1 MIFTGRIFYGITQ
14 RIVAVSLLFFSLTL
28 PSHGQ
33 SQINAVRVD
42 TPPDIDGK
50 VDDAV
55 WSNAFMINE
64 FYQQEPNHGAPVS
77 ERTEVYVCYDSK
89 SIYFGFKCWDDPE
102 KISAKEML
110 YDAKLTNDDRM
121 RILIDTYLNRRTGYY
136 FAINPLGSKN
146 DASLSNDGSSKN
158 EDWDGIWYGKAH
170 ITDWGWEAEVAIPF
184 MTLGFDKSNDSWGI
198 KFSREIEHKVETSY
212 WPKVNINTQ
221 ANQLSNAGLLTGL
234 KDISQGIGLSLSPY
248 LVTGFDRK
256 RSEEPDYKLTAG
268 LDVSYQITPG
278 MKASVTLNTDFAET
292 EVDNRQINLTRFSLH
307 YPEKRNF
314 FLDGANFF
322 QFGNETGGNKSIQE
336 KVITFFSRRMGLD
349 TLGQPVPIN
358 YAAKFTGMAGNW
370 NIGALYINDDREK
383 GMNNFYVTRVS
394 RNFWK
399 QSSIGFIG
407 TYGNALGPETNFV
420 AGLDLKLATSSF
432 LGDKNAT
439 LILFGQK
446 SFTEELTNSN
456 NGSYGIQVDSPND
469 LVKASLGYYRV
480 EKDFVAGMGF
490 VPRTDINE
498 TFGGLTLGPRL
509 NRYGI
514 FQISAGGEF
523 SIITNASTNDLETR
537 EIKLQ
542 PVGIRFL
549 SGDELTYSLVNQYEY
564 LKEDFNIFNDAV
576 ISAGSYSWWQ
586 NEIKLETKGA
596 RDIWGEFTYGFGNF
610 YDGKQKDIE
619 IVANWKIGAP
629 FLFACRLKRNIIDL
643 PEHSFTAN
651 VYQFNANILFSPN
664 LTLYNFIQY
673 DNESSTIGLQSR
685 FRWILKPGNE
695 ILFVWNSKYVESDS
709 NYITDTGSL
718 RFKIKYNIRF

>member
-1 MIFTGRIFYGITQ
+1 
-14 RIVAVSLLFFSLTL
+14 
-28 PSHGQ
+28 
-33 SQINAVRVD
+33 
-42 TPPDIDGK
+42 
-50 VDDAV
+50 
-55 WSNAFMINE
+55 
-64 FYQQEPNHGAPVS
+64 
-77 ERTEVYVCYDSK
+77 
-89 SIYFGFKCWDDPE
+89 
-102 KISAKEML
+102 
-110 YDAKLTNDDRM
+110 
-121 RILIDTYLNRRTGYY
+121 
-136 FAINPLGSKN
+136 
-146 DASLSNDGSSKN
+146 
-158 EDWDGIWYGKAH
+158 
-170 ITDWGWEAEVAIPF
+170 
-184 MTLGFDKSNDSWGI
+184 
-198 KFSREIEHKVETSY
+198 
-212 WPKVNINTQ
+212 
-221 ANQLSNAGLLTGL
+221 
-234 KDISQGIGLSLSPY
+234 
-248 LVTGFDRK
+248 
-256 RSEEPDYKLTAG
+256 
-268 LDVSYQITPG
+268 
-278 MKASVTLNTDFAET
+278 
-292 EVDNRQINLTRFSLH
+292 
-307 YPEKRNF
+307 
-314 FLDGANFF
+314 
-322 QFGNETGGNKSIQE
+322 
-336 KVITFFSRRMGLD
+336 
-349 TLGQPVPIN
+349 
-358 YAAKFTGMAGNW
+358 
-370 NIGALYINDDREK
+370 
-383 GMNNFYVTRVS
+383 
-394 RNFWK
+394 
-399 QSSIGFIG
+399 
-407 TYGNALGPETNFV
+407 V

-576 ISAGSYSWWQ
+576 IPAGSYSWWQ

-596 RDIWGEFTYGFGNF
+596 RNIWGELTYGFGNF

-709 NYITDTGSL
+709 RYITDTGSL